1 MLQFTDINYI
11 KLRNIIGK
19 LPPGRA
25 RKKYEA
31 TLGGLLGKGGVEYSI
46 TGNIVENR
54 PASGPP
60 RLTLTVTSR
69 REIPPPIRLTPWV
82 IVDDP
87 NKFIETTLG
96 DLASYVEAESSG
108 SRHWVRNLLKE
119 KLEHLER
126 CGVKAE
132 IRTIQ

>member
-1 MLQFTDINYI
+1 MIQFTDINYI

-54 PASGPP
+54 PDSGPP
-60 RLTLTVTSR
+60 RLILTVTSR

-96 DLASYVEAESSG
+96 DLESYVEAESCG
-108 SRHWVRNLLKE
+108 SRHWVKNLLKE
-119 KLEHLER
+119 KLDYLEC
-126 CGVKAE
+126 CGVRAE
-132 IRTIQ
+132 IRELQ

>member
-1 MLQFTDINYI
+1 MIQSTDINHI
-11 KLRNIIGK
+11 KLRKIIGK

-46 TGNIVENR
+46 TGNMVENR

-60 RLTLTVTSR
+60 RLNLTFTSR

-82 IVDDP
+82 IVVDP
-87 NKFIETTLG
+87 NRFTETTLG
-96 DLASYVEAESSG
+96 DLAAYVVAENNG
-108 SRHWVRNLLKE
+108 DQHRVRNLLKE
-119 KLEHLER
+119 KLEHLEC
-126 CGVKAE
+126 CGITAE
-132 IRTIQ
+132 IRTVQ